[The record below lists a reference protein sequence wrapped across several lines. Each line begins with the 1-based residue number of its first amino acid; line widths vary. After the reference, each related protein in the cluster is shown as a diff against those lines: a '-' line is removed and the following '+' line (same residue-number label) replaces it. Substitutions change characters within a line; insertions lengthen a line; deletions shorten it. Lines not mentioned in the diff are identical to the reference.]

1 VVKWNAKLMHIY
13 AYSMKNTF
21 ISSCCLCHLLIL
33 IFCCFSVQGTK
44 VVRRKCTLDTSEVV
58 DDEGV
63 AVENECTS
71 KSSANSVCEICK
83 TDSCNSAPGQ
93 AAQAI
98 GLLAVSGL
106 LLLKLLL

>member
-1 VVKWNAKLMHIY
+1 MYVY
-13 AYSMKNTF
+13 F
-21 ISSCCLCHLLIL
+21 FCLDFVFDLIL
-33 IFCCFSVQGTK
+33 YACFVDVSVQGTK

-71 KSSANSVCEICK
+71 KSSPNSVCEICK

-98 GLLAVSGL
+98 VLLATSGL

>member
-1 VVKWNAKLMHIY
+1 
-13 AYSMKNTF
+13 
-21 ISSCCLCHLLIL
+21 
-33 IFCCFSVQGTK
+33 
-44 VVRRKCTLDTSEVV
+44 V

-71 KSSANSVCEICK
+71 KTSANSVCEICK